1 MISPSPSKA
10 PKLIRLTS
18 PSCINKIEQLICVNN
33 LTHTGR
39 LTRSSIKQIDSKTK
53 ERSNKMMK
61 EKKGKFDP

>member
-1 MISPSPSKA
+1 M
-10 PKLIRLTS
+10 
-18 PSCINKIEQLICVNN
+18 NKIEQLICVNN

-53 ERSNKMMK
+53 ERSIKIMK